1 MHIFLFHTLK
11 RRLRSDG
18 TMGVKVL
25 REVNKFMLGRLGC
38 RRGVG
43 EGRGEEGSGR
53 SESWERS
60 PGVQMGIKYS

>member
-18 TMGVKVL
+18 SMGVKVL

-38 RRGVG
+38 RRGW
-43 EGRGEEGSGR
+43 GRGG
-53 SESWERS
+53 ERKAAAARN
-60 PGVQMGIKYS
+60 PGKEALAFRWV